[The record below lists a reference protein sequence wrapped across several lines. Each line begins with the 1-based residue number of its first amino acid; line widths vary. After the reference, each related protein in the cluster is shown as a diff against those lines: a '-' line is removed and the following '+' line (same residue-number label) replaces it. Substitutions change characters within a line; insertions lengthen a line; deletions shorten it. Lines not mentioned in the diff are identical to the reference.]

1 MSENNMAKIS
11 NWYIYLWELIYN
23 DVLAVESTSKRD
35 KRMGGVGLPALHSFL
50 NSFFRVSAFTLSML
64 R

>member
-35 KRMGGVGLPALHSFL
+35 KRMGGVGLLALPSFL
-50 NSFFRVSAFTLSML
+50 NSFFRVLAFTLSML